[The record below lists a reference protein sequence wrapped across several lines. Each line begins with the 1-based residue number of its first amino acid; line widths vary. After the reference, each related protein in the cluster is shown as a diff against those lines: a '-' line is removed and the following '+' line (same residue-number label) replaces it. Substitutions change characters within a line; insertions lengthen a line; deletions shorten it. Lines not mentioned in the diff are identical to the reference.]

1 MSLARVNSRRNCGEE
16 LGAVGRERRRNGK
29 EEEEGR
35 KKAREIDAFSS
46 LVVDG
51 RFVSFR
57 YRDLISVK

>member
-29 EEEEGR
+29 EEGR